1 MTAVLE
7 AASELFAERGPAAT
21 SIREVAARS
30 GVNHG
35 LVYRHFGT
43 KEELVAAVL
52 DHVSDQVNQAIA
64 GSSGETQ
71 ARAERQ
77 WRILAHTILDGYPVG
92 RLQRRFPFVSQ
103 LVDEAARHTDDVA
116 AARMA
121 AGHVVALELGWQ
133 LFKPFIL
140 AATGLGPVPDETVR
154 QASLQLMVRILT
166 DPEEANDT
174 VRPPV
179 LLLPSPRDSVGTP
192 DGR

>member
-7 AASELFAERGPAAT
+7 AASQLFAERGPSAT

-52 DHVSDQVNQAIA
+52 DHVSDQVNRAIA
-64 GSSGETQ
+64 DSSPDAP
-71 ARAERQ
+71 ARSERQ

-103 LVDEAARHTDDVA
+103 LVEEAGRHSEDVTAARF
-116 AARMA
+116 A

-140 AATGLGPVPDETVR
+140 AATGLGPMPDEEVR
-154 QASLQLMVRILT
+154 HASLQLMGRVLT
-166 DPEEANDT
+166 HPEEADHEP
-174 VRPPV
+174 RPPV
-179 LLLPSPRDSVGTP
+179 LLPPAGE
-192 DGR
+192 

>member
-7 AASELFAERGPAAT
+7 AASRLFAERGPAAT

-43 KEELVAAVL
+43 KEDLVAAVL
-52 DHVSDQVNQAIA
+52 DYVSDQVNRAIA
-64 GSSGETQ
+64 DSSPDAETQ
-71 ARAERQ
+71 SERQ
-77 WRILAHTILDGYPVG
+77 WRVLAHTILDGYPVG

-103 LVDEAARHTDDVA
+103 LVDEASRHSDDVT
-116 AARMA
+116 AARIA

-140 AATGLGPVPDETVR
+140 AATGLEPMPDEEVR
-154 QASLQLMVRILT
+154 LASLQLMGQILT
-166 DPEEANDT
+166 HPAEAEEGP
-174 VRPPV
+174 RPAV
-179 LLLPSPRDSVGTP
+179 LLFRPASE
-192 DGR
+192 

>member
-1 MTAVLE
+1 MTAVLD
-7 AASELFAERGPAAT
+7 AASELFAQQGPAAT

-52 DHVSDQVNQAIA
+52 DHVSDQVNEAIA
-64 GSSGETQ
+64 RAGADTG
-71 ARAERQ
+71 ALAERQ
-77 WRILAHTILDGYPVG
+77 WRVLAHTILDGYPVG
-92 RLQRRFPFVSQ
+92 RMQRRFPFVRQ
-103 LVDEAARHTDDVA
+103 LVSEAAQHTDDQG

-140 AATGLGPVPDETVR
+140 AATGLGPVPDHEVR
-154 QASLQLMVRILT
+154 QASLQLMGRILA
-166 DPEEANDT
+166 DPEPARPT
-174 VRPPV
+174 APPAPFLFPPV
-179 LLLPSPRDSVGTP
+179 ASS
-192 DGR
+192 

>member
-1 MTAVLE
+1 VFE
-7 AASELFAERGPAAT
+7 P
-21 SIREVAARS
+21 RS

-52 DHVSDQVNQAIA
+52 DHVSDQVNEAIA
-64 GSSGETQ
+64 VSSADTQ

-77 WRILAHTILDGYPVG
+77 WRVLAHTILDGYPVG

-103 LVDEAARHTDDVA
+103 LVEEAGRHTDDVT

-140 AATGLGPVPDETVR
+140 AATGLAPVPDEEVR
-154 QASLQLMVRILT
+154 EASLQLMGQILT
-166 DPEEANDT
+166 
-174 VRPPV
+174 RP
-179 LLLPSPRDSVGTP
+179 VGT
-192 DGR
+192 DG

>member
-1 MTAVLE
+1 MTAVLD
-7 AASELFAERGPAAT
+7 AAAELFAQQGPAAT

-52 DHVSDQVNQAIA
+52 DHVSDQVNEAIA
-64 GSSGETQ
+64 GSVTDTQ

-77 WRILAHTILDGYPVG
+77 WRVLAHTILDGYPVG
-92 RLQRRFPFVSQ
+92 RMQRRFPFVNQ
-103 LVDEAARHTDDVA
+103 LVDEAGRHTEDPD

-140 AATGLGPVPDETVR
+140 AATGLGSASDRDVR
-154 QASLQLMVRILT
+154 EASLQLMGRILSDPEST
-166 DPEEANDT
+166 DPA
-174 VRPPV
+174 PPPPP
-179 LLLPSPRDSVGTP
+179 LHFPAGRD
-192 DGR
+192 

>member
-1 MTAVLE
+1 MTAVLD
-7 AASELFAERGPAAT
+7 AASDLFAEQGPATT

-64 GSSGETQ
+64 GSSADTRT
-71 ARAERQ
+71 RAERQ

-92 RLQRRFPFVSQ
+92 RLQRRFPFVNH

-140 AATGLGPVPDETVR
+140 AATGLGTVPDETVR
-154 QASLQLMVRILT
+154 QASLQLMGRILT
-166 DPEEANDT
+166 EPEVPGDT
-174 VRPPV
+174 VRPSV
-179 LLLPSPRDSVGTP
+179 LPF
-192 DGR
+192 

>member
-1 MTAVLE
+1 MTAVLD
-7 AASELFAERGPAAT
+7 AGSELFAERGPAAT

-64 GSSGETQ
+64 DSSEATQ
-71 ARAERQ
+71 DMAERQ
-77 WRILAHTILDGYPVG
+77 WRVLAHTILDGYPVG

-103 LVDEAARHTDDVA
+103 LVEEAGRHTQDMTAARL
-116 AARMA
+116 A

-140 AATGLGPVPDETVR
+140 AATGLGALPDEDVR
-154 QASLQLMVRILT
+154 HASLQLMGRILT
-166 DPEEANDT
+166 EPEGAEGGP
-174 VRPPV
+174 RPPV
-179 LLLPSPRDSVGTP
+179 LDFASPH
-192 DGR
+192 

>member
-1 MTAVLE
+1 MTAVLD
-7 AASELFAERGPAAT
+7 AAAELFADRGPAAT

-52 DHVSDQVNQAIA
+52 DHVSEQVNQAIA
-64 GSSGETQ
+64 GSGADTQ
-71 ARAERQ
+71 AHAERQ
-77 WRILAHTILDGYPVG
+77 WRVLAHTILDGYPVG
-92 RLQRRFPFVSQ
+92 RMQRRFPFVNQ
-103 LVDEAARHTDDVA
+103 LVDEAALHTEDRM

-140 AATGLGPVPDETVR
+140 AATGLGTAADQDVR
-154 QASLQLMVRILT
+154 QASLQLMGRILS
-166 DPEEANDT
+166 DPEPADT
-174 VRPPV
+174 TAPHPV
-179 LLLPSPRDSVGTP
+179 LLFQATNGSPSG
-192 DGR
+192 

>member
-1 MTAVLE
+1 MTAVLD
-7 AASELFAERGPAAT
+7 AASELFAEHGPAAT

-52 DHVSDQVNQAIA
+52 DHVSDQVNEGITA
-64 GSSGETQ
+64 SSGDTR

-77 WRILAHTILDGYPVG
+77 WRVLAHTILDGYPVG
-92 RLQRRFPFVSQ
+92 RMQRRFPFVKQ
-103 LVDEAARHTDDVA
+103 LVEEAERHSDDPA

-140 AATGLGPVPDETVR
+140 AATGLGPVPDDDVR
-154 QASLQLMVRILT
+154 RASLQLMRQILT
-166 DPEEANDT
+166 EPAEPGAKAQ
-174 VRPPV
+174 PAV
-179 LLLPSPRDSVGTP
+179 LLFPSPDR
-192 DGR
+192 